1 MNSNRK
7 TKTESVIP
15 KADKAEKAEKA
26 EKIEKIYTNYDKE
39 VMIKKI
45 SRLAKDEHQ
54 VIRRIIKANKPDI
67 KTKKVKGGSFM
78 YFHNLENKAYCEIDA
93 YLDELSA
100 KNTEEL
106 QKYISETD
114 HSTEDADMDSI
125 TQARLRLS
133 NREKHML
140 NRQRFDKIRTD
151 EIQESIEMNNRNR
164 NIDLVSSDTNNRPKI
179 INIGSAEFTSIFDG
193 FGKSSLSN
201 TANTS
206 SASNTQPTK
215 KIKSDTDSATDTPKS
230 KAKASTAKA
239 NTAKANT
246 AKASTAKASTAK
258 ANTAKAGSV
267 KTSIP
272 DADAISTQHIKA
284 KAKAKGKGK
293 AKENGKT
300 QIAGP

>member
-7 TKTESVIP
+7 TKTDTAVP
-15 KADKAEKAEKA
+15 KADKADNVEKADKT
-26 EKIEKIYTNYDKE
+26 EKIYTNYDKE

-106 QKYISETD
+106 QRYISETD

-179 INIGSAEFTSIFDG
+179 INIGSAEFSSIFDG

-201 TANTS
+201 TSTAANTQ
-206 SASNTQPTK
+206 SAK
-215 KIKSDTDSATDTPKS
+215 KIKSDTDSATDTPKT
-230 KAKASTAKA
+230 KAKATAKA
-239 NTAKANT
+239 T

-258 ANTAKAGSV
+258 ASTAKAGSA

-272 DADAISTQHIKA
+272 DADVISTQPIKA

-293 AKENGKT
+293 GKT
-300 QIAGP
+300 QNTGP

>member
-7 TKTESVIP
+7 TKTDTAVP
-15 KADKAEKAEKA
+15 KADKADKVEKADKT
-26 EKIEKIYTNYDKE
+26 EKIYTNYDKE

-106 QKYISETD
+106 QRYISETD

-164 NIDLVSSDTNNRPKI
+164 NIDIVSSDTNNRPKI
-179 INIGSAEFTSIFDG
+179 INIGSAEFSSIFDG

-201 TANTS
+201 TAT
-206 SASNTQPTK
+206 AANTQSAK
-215 KIKSDTDSATDTPKS
+215 KIKSDTDSATDTPKT
-230 KAKASTAKA
+230 KAKA
-239 NTAKANT
+239 T
-246 AKASTAKASTAK
+246 AKASTAKA
-258 ANTAKAGSV
+258 GSA

-272 DADAISTQHIKA
+272 DADVISTQPIKA

-293 AKENGKT
+293 GKT
-300 QIAGP
+300 QNTGP